1 MIMSQDVS
9 CQSLLNTALGK
20 DMDSGDCEVLTP
32 HMGVRQLQDGEVLVR
47 EGDTSKTLFV
57 LVSGKI
63 DVNSQVSGNQT
74 HLYTMVPGECAGT
87 RAFVDMDVRHV
98 TLTAVG
104 DTVVYTLEPEDFE
117 SLLETHPRVVYKFMR
132 GLFRLTHQNLTRMNE
147 VTQQLS
153 NYITKTGGRY

>member
-1 MIMSQDVS
+1 MNQEVS
-9 CQSLLNTALGK
+9 CQSLIDTALGK
-20 DMDSGDCEVLTP
+20 DMNAADCEVLTP
-32 HMGVRQLQDGEVLVR
+32 LMGVRQLHDGELLVQQ
-47 EGDTSKTLFV
+47 GDTSKTLFI

-63 DVNSQVSGNQT
+63 DVSRQVSGNVI

-87 RAFVDMDVRHV
+87 RAFVDMDIRHV

-104 DTVVYTLEPEDFE
+104 DSVVYTLEPEDFE
-117 SLLETHPRVVYKFMR
+117 SLLESHPLVVYKFMR

-147 VTQQLS
+147 VSQQLS

>member
-1 MIMSQDVS
+1 MSQDVS
-9 CQSLLNTALGK
+9 CQSLIKTALGK
-20 DMDSGDCEVLTP
+20 DMDTGDCAVLSP
-32 HMGVRQLQDGEVLVR
+32 LMSVRHLHDGEVLVR
-47 EGDTSKTLFV
+47 QGDTSKTLFV

-63 DVNSQVSGNQT
+63 DVSSQISGNES
-74 HLYTMVPGECAGT
+74 HLYTMTPGECAGT
-87 RAFVDMDVRHV
+87 RAFVDMDIRHV

-117 SLLETHPRVVYKFMR
+117 SLLDTHPRVVYKFMR
-132 GLFRLTHQNLTRMNE
+132 GLFRQTHQNLTRMNE

>member
-1 MIMSQDVS
+1 
-9 CQSLLNTALGK
+9 
-20 DMDSGDCEVLTP
+20 
-32 HMGVRQLQDGEVLVR
+32 
-47 EGDTSKTLFV
+47 
-57 LVSGKI
+57 
-63 DVNSQVSGNQT
+63 
-74 HLYTMVPGECAGT
+74 
-87 RAFVDMDVRHV
+87 V